1 MDKKKKK
8 SNLDIFDSDNEEEE
22 EEEDENEYHSEDK
35 KSEDS
40 KNNSNENEQ
49 QENEDSQDDTPEII
63 DVNESEEE
71 NNPPPIK
78 SPPPKKNTLYGIFI
92 LGLPYETTESE
103 LLKLFTPYGEIMK
116 INLPKYQNTSRN
128 VGYCY
133 IYYNNENSAMRSLQ
147 LNRHKIGKRYLEIT
161 LVKNN
166 NHCKDNSTIDPDDVP
181 LDCTT
186 AFVKNLSYDTTVKEV
201 EDKFKSCGDINEVR
215 FVNDCQTNKFKGFC
229 YIDFREHKG
238 LLRAL
243 KLNNTFFGGRKIH
256 VDYEQGKPKKSH
268 KAEEILTFEQFKML
282 KQKRNAG

>member
-22 EEEDENEYHSEDK
+22 EEEQEENNSEEK

-40 KNNSNENEQ
+40 KNDSNKND
-49 QENEDSQDDTPEII
+49 QENEESENDTPEII

-71 NNPPPIK
+71 NPPQIK
-78 SPPPKKNTLYGIFI
+78 TIPQKKNNLYGIFI

-103 LLKLFTPYGEIMK
+103 LLKLFTPFGEIMK

-166 NHCKDNSTIDPDDVP
+166 NHCKDNCNIDPDDVP

-186 AFVKNLSYDTTVKEV
+186 AFVKNLSYDTTIKEV
-201 EDKFKSCGDINEVR
+201 EDKFKNCGDINEVR

-282 KQKRNAG
+282 KQKRNSG